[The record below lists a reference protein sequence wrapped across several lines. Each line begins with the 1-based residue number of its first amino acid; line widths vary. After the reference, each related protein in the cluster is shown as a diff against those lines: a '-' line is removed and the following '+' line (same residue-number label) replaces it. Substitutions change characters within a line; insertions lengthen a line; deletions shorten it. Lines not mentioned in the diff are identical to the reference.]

1 MAVPGFSVF
10 KRLALADETEAKR
23 DFVVVRRAA
32 HRMVPTRTMKRVKVT
47 KRSGLLFAAIAL
59 LIATAEPITLQRAAS
74 DGMAAS
80 GQGSSASISAERIA
94 DHIKFLASDELQG
107 RRAGTPEADRA
118 ASYIADEFRKYGLTP
133 AAASGFLEAFTFVSG
148 VKIGDAN
155 YVRVKAAGISRDL
168 GIAVEYMPLAFSSS
182 LAARGPVVF
191 AGYGIT
197 APELQYDDYTGIEPR
212 GKIVMIM
219 RGSPDGDNPHGR
231 FADYT
236 APGREIEFKTL
247 AARQEGASGII
258 FISDTASFKEDP
270 LSRLRYDL
278 NFLDAG
284 IPAVVLSRDAASAI
298 LTANG
303 IKLPAADDTAKKAP
317 AAAALDGVEAQIKT
331 DVIKINS
338 KTSNVVGLIA
348 GTDPKLASEYVV
360 IGAHYDHL
368 GLGGPESLAQNP
380 YGQIHHGADDN
391 ASGTAAVLELARVL
405 ASHRDMLKRSVI
417 MASFSGEEE
426 GLLGSAAYTKNPPVP
441 LASTVAMINMDMI
454 GRLRLN
460 MLIVGGTGTSPAW
473 KPLLEEL
480 NKKGTKEG
488 ADAGVG
494 DRRFKLAL
502 GDDGYGPSDHQS
514 FYVRDIPVLF
524 FFTGSHD
531 DYHKPSDTA
540 DKINAEGIKQV
551 AEMVR
556 EIAIRVADEPAR
568 IAFTRAKKES
578 TPSVGGFKV
587 YLGTIPNYADQA
599 DGLKLDGVRPG
610 SPAERAGLKAGDI
623 VVKLGRVDVKNVYDY
638 TYALEE
644 LKAGVGIEM
653 IIRRDG
659 KLMPVMI
666 TPDKRR

>member
-1 MAVPGFSVF
+1 MLRISGRF
-10 KRLALADETEAKR
+10 RLLLGI
-23 DFVVVRRAA
+23 AA
-32 HRMVPTRTMKRVKVT
+32 
-47 KRSGLLFAAIAL
+47 F
-59 LIATAEPITLQRAAS
+59 LILAAS
-74 DGMAAS
+74 PVAL
-80 GQGSSASISAERIA
+80 QGSDHLAAGQASIGSTAASISEERISE
-94 DHIKFLASDELQG
+94 HIKFLASDELRG
-107 RRAGTPEADRA
+107 RRAGTPDADRA
-118 ASYIADEFRKYGLTP
+118 ANYIADEFKKYGLTP
-133 AAASGFLEAFTFVSG
+133 ASPSGFLEGFSFVSG
-148 VKIGDAN
+148 VKLGAAN
-155 YVRVKAAGISRDL
+155 YLRVKAAGTDL
-168 GIAVEYMPLAFSSS
+168 TLGVGAEYMPLAFSTSV
-182 LAARGPVVF
+182 AARGPVVF
-191 AGYGIT
+191 AGYGIS
-197 APELQYDDYTGIEPR
+197 APELQYDDYKEIDAS

-247 AARQEGASGII
+247 AARQKGARGIM

-284 IPAVVLSRDAASAI
+284 IAAVVLSRDAAGRI
-298 LTANG
+298 LGAAG
-303 IKLPAADDTAKKAP
+303 IKLAPAGDSASKP
-317 AAAALDGVEAQIKT
+317 AAARDLTGVESQIKT
-331 DVIKINS
+331 EVIKIES
-338 KTSNVVGLIA
+338 KTSNIVGLIRGA
-348 GTDPKLASEYVV
+348 DPGLSSEYIV

-405 ASHRDMLKRSVI
+405 ASRREQLKRSII

-426 GLLGSAAYTKNPPVP
+426 GLLGSAAYTRNPPVP
-441 LASTVAMINMDMI
+441 LTSTVAMINMDMI

-460 MLIVGGTGTSPAW
+460 MLMVSGTATSPAW

-480 NKKGTKEG
+480 NKKGAEG
-488 ADAGVG
+488 PADGGVATG
-494 DRRFKLAL
+494 RFKLAL

-540 DKINAEGIKQV
+540 DKINAGGIKQV
-551 AEMVR
+551 AELV
-556 EIAIRVADEPAR
+556 EELAIRVVDEPAR
-568 IAFTRAKKES
+568 IAFTKVKKES
-578 TPSVGGFKV
+578 KPTAGGFRV
-587 YLGTIPNYADQA
+587 YLGTVPNYAEQA
-599 DGLKLDGVRPG
+599 DGLKLDGVRPD
-610 SPAERAGLKAGDI
+610 SPAERAGLKAGDV

-644 LKAGVGIEM
+644 LKAGVEIEM
-653 IIRRDG
+653 VIRRDG
-659 KLMPVMI
+659 KMMTLKI
-666 TPDKRR
+666 TPDKRH